1 MQITI
6 HRGSHEIGGTC
17 IRISTATT
25 SILLDAGLP
34 LGSNSKDLTASDL
47 VADALV
53 ISHPHQDHCGLLD
66 TLPTNMPVYIGSV
79 AKNLLDSTRTFLRRQ
94 PLQNNFCHFKAWRP
108 FSIGNITITLYLMDH
123 SATDAYA
130 FLIEAEGE
138 RIFYTGDFRG
148 HGRKSVLFD
157 NLLKKPPQNVDLL
170 LMEGTMLQRNNS
182 AFPDEDHVEAAIHE
196 ILKKQD
202 NISFLISSSQN
213 IDRIVSAYRASK
225 NSGKTLVIDIYSAW
239 VLEQLRQ
246 ISSNIPTIDWN
257 HVKVAFDKTR
267 ASVLFDPA
275 NRELFG
281 TFVDRAIRNR
291 VKGEQLRKRPDQYLM
306 LLKMSSS
313 RLIKSFARQEAPTTV
328 IYSQWQGYLEQVEG
342 ELHHI
347 AEMRAIRKGKYPG
360 IIFNYAH
367 TSGHAPLD
375 DLQRLVQAIK
385 PAKLLPIHTEFPDR
399 YEELFGI
406 GTVAT
411 DGVSIDVRAVLA

>member
-34 LGSNSKDLTASDL
+34 LDPNSKKLVDADL

-53 ISHPHQDHCGLLD
+53 ISHPHQDHCGLLEK
-66 TLPTNMPVYIGSV
+66 LPAAMPVYIGQVSR
-79 AKNLLDSTRTFLRRQ
+79 KLLDATRTFLRRQ
-94 PLQNNFCHFKAWRP
+94 PLQNDFLYFEAWQP
-108 FSIGNITITLYLMDH
+108 FSVGDITITPYLMDH

-148 HGRKSVLFD
+148 HGRKPVLFD
-157 NLLKKPPQNVDLL
+157 NLLKKPPHNIDLL
-170 LMEGTMLQRNNS
+170 LMEGTMLHRSNS
-182 AFPDEDHVEAAIHE
+182 DFPDEDHVETAISD
-196 ILKKQD
+196 ILKKQR

-213 IDRIVSAYRASK
+213 IDRIVSAYRACKST
-225 NSGKTLVIDIYSAW
+225 GKTLVIDIYSAW

-246 ISSNIPTIDWN
+246 ITNRVPAVDWDLI
-257 HVKVAFDKTR
+257 KVAFDKTR
-267 ASVLFDPA
+267 ASVLLSPE

-281 TFVDRAIRNR
+281 SFVGRAIKNR
-291 VKGEQLRKRPDQYLM
+291 IKGDQLRANPEQHLM
-306 LLKMSSS
+306 LLKMTSG
-313 RLIKSFARQEAPTTV
+313 RIIKSFAREPAPVTV
-328 IYSQWQGYLEQVEG
+328 IYSQWQGYLEPVEG
-342 ELHHI
+342 ESRHI
-347 AEMRAIRKGKYPG
+347 AEMRAIREGKYPG
-360 IIFNYAH
+360 ILFNYAH

-375 DLQRLVQAIK
+375 DLQRLVHAIK
-385 PAKLLPIHTEFPDR
+385 PAKLVPIHTEFPDR

-411 DGVSIDVRAVLA
+411 DGLSIDVRAVLS